1 MRAELWLRAIHGSTR
16 AGFGGLANEP
26 LVFLHRGF
34 VSITGVIGMVVILD
48 IFAIRVCAV
57 EHGPSPLAL
66 RDTERLGTL
75 GVQRLKGSDGFP
87 LETLYFALGMDWM
100 P

>member
-1 MRAELWLRAIHGSTR
+1 MA
-16 AGFGGLANEP
+16 
-26 LVFLHRGF
+26 
-34 VSITGVIGMVVILD
+34 GVIGMVVMQGNL
-48 IFAIRVCAV
+48 AIRVCAV

-87 LETLYFALGMDWM
+87 LETLYFALGMVWI

>member
-1 MRAELWLRAIHGSTR
+1 MAGAID
-16 AGFGGLANEP
+16 
-26 LVFLHRGF
+26 
-34 VSITGVIGMVVILD
+34 MVVILD

-87 LETLYFALGMDWM
+87 LETLYFALGMVWI

>member
-1 MRAELWLRAIHGSTR
+1 MSS
-16 AGFGGLANEP
+16 LANQS
-26 LVFLHRGF
+26 LIFLRRGF
-34 VSITGVIGMVVILD
+34 VSIAGAIDMVVILD
-48 IFAIRVCAV
+48 IFAIHVCAV

-75 GVQRLKGSDGFP
+75 GVQRLKGSAGFP
-87 LETLYFALGMDWM
+87 LETLYFALGMVWI